1 MAVELTD
8 GLTPEKEWIGPFIQ
22 RLSETG
28 NVSAACRKAKISR
41 ARVYEVR
48 EEDELFQAAWDEA
61 LIVATEALEMEARRR
76 AMGYLEPVYQ
86 QGEKVGS
93 MRKYSDTLMIFL
105 LKAHAPEK
113 YRDRFDVTSGG
124 EPLFINMDK

>member
-8 GLTPEKEWIGPFIQ
+8 GLTPEKAWQQPFIQ

-28 NVSAACRKAKISR
+28 NVSASCRKAKVSR
-41 ARVYEVR
+41 TRAYEVR
-48 EEDELFQAAWDEA
+48 EEDEVFKAAWDEA

-76 AMGYLEPVYQ
+76 AMGYLESVYQ

-93 MRKYSDTLMIFL
+93 IRKYSDTLMIFL

-113 YRDRFDVTSGG
+113 YRDRVDVTSGG
-124 EPLFINMDK
+124 EPLFIQMDK